1 MREKNVKFVMLLD
14 AYGPLLKER
23 KYELLDLYYSE
34 DYSLS
39 EISELTGLSRQGV
52 RDSIKKSE
60 AELAFFEE
68 KLGLAEKSGKT
79 SDLISRARELAEK
92 LSGKNG
98 DCTEVKELNEVLE
111 KLSAMWNAG

>member
-1 MREKNVKFVMLLD
+1 MREKNVKIVMLLD
-14 AYGPLLKER
+14 AYGPLLTER

-39 EISELTGLSRQGV
+39 EIAELTGLSRQGV

-60 AELAFFEE
+60 AELRFFEE
-68 KLGLAEKSGKT
+68 KLGLAEKSGET
-79 SDLISRARELAEK
+79 ADLVARA
-92 LSGKNG
+92 
-98 DCTEVKELNEVLE
+98 KELTAQCGSCPAATELKEVLE

>member
-14 AYGPLLKER
+14 AYGPLLTER

-34 DYSLS
+34 DFSLS

-68 KLGLAEKSGKT
+68 KLRLAEKSGKT

-92 LSGKNG
+92 LSDKNG
-98 DCTEVKELNEVLE
+98 NGSDAQEMKEVLE